1 MSPEETALALVRA
14 TLEAPGT
21 VTDTVLIQAVLSSDD
36 PQQHHLDTTKS
47 LMRMVAALL
56 DLMGSHNTD
65 QALLLLAGIEA
76 AYKIEG
82 TN

>member
-21 VTDTVLIQAVLSSDD
+21 VTDTVLIQAVLASDD

-47 LMRMVAALL
+47 LMRITAALL
-56 DLMGSHNTD
+56 DLMAMHRTD